1 MKKDGRTI
9 VITGISR
16 GCGRALLEYFL
27 AEGYRVAGCARSET
41 AIGELRKIHGPL
53 HHFDTVDIA
62 DNHAVEQWACDLLA
76 KLGPPDL
83 LLNNASVI
91 AANAPLWE
99 VPAAEF
105 DRVIDVNVKG
115 TVNVLRHFLPAMI
128 HRGSG
133 VAVNF
138 SSGWGRMTSPEVA
151 PYCASKW
158 AVEGLTMA
166 LAQEIPPG
174 LAVASL
180 NPGMIETEMLHS
192 CFGDS
197 AASYPDPAQ
206 WAQSAGPYLLSLDA
220 DDNGRQLT
228 VPGVQTKR
236 V

>member
-1 MKKDGRTI
+1 
-9 VITGISR
+9 
-16 GCGRALLEYFL
+16 
-27 AEGYRVAGCARSET
+27 
-41 AIGELRKIHGPL
+41 
-53 HHFDTVDIA
+53 
-62 DNHAVEQWACDLLA
+62 
-76 KLGPPDL
+76 
-83 LLNNASVI
+83 
-91 AANAPLWE
+91 
-99 VPAAEF
+99 
-105 DRVIDVNVKG
+105 
-115 TVNVLRHFLPAMI
+115 
-128 HRGSG
+128 
-133 VAVNF
+133 
-138 SSGWGRMTSPEVA
+138 
-151 PYCASKW
+151 
-158 AVEGLTMA
+158 MA